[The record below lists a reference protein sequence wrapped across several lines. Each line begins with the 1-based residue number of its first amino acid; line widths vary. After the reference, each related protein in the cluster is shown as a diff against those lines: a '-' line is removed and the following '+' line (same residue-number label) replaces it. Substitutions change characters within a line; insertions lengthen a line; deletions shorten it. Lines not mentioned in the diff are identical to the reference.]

1 MARDKA
7 LIRELAEVTADTMAE
22 YVTRGAPPANREAAY
37 LTIMSLIYGAWAR
50 VAGGEWVY
58 VPRGN
63 PVELEQSRARIA
75 AAVDSG
81 ESATAIARR
90 EAVSLSTVKK
100 IRRRMRGAIRP

>member
-7 LIRELAEVTADTMAE
+7 LIRELAEVTADTLAE

-58 VPRGN
+58 VPRTN
-63 PVELEQSRARIA
+63 PAELEQARARIA
-75 AAVDSG
+75 LALQAG
-81 ESATAIARR
+81 EPPPVIARR
-90 EAVSLSTVKK
+90 EGVSQKTVHRV
-100 IRRRMRGAIRP
+100 RRARGQIRP